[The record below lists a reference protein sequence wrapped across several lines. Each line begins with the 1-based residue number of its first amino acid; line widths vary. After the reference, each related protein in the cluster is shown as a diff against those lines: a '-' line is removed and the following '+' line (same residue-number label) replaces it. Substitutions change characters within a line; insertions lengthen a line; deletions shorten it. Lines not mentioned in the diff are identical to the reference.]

1 MNAKYRIL
9 QAVWTIES
17 QEMFLETLRD
27 IADRSGTRIVCFNAD
42 SMAGEGHVR
51 AAIRHAWRSWSSGN
65 PISNSFE
72 MEALLYAAGSRQ
84 CQEAAAF
91 GIHAGVNRCYIVLC
105 PARDAAQSALT
116 SHLRFVDEDW
126 EQVSAD
132 KQEVLCRLFGITGA
146 ELAITGYA
154 RLKELVEERVALLD
168 VYR

>member
-1 MNAKYRIL
+1 MSAAYRIL

-17 QEMFLETLRD
+17 PELFLETLRD

-51 AAIRHAWRSWSSGN
+51 TAIRHAWRSWSSGN
-65 PISNSFE
+65 AISNSFE
-72 MEALLYAAGSRQ
+72 MEALLYAAGNRQ

-91 GIHAGVNRCYIVLC
+91 GIHPGFNRCYIVLC
-105 PARDAAQSALT
+105 PPRGAAQSALA
-116 SHLRFVDEDW
+116 SHVRFVEEDW
-126 EQVSAD
+126 EPVSAE
-132 KQEVLCRLFGITGA
+132 KQKLLCQLFGISGA
-146 ELAITGYA
+146 ELAVTGHA